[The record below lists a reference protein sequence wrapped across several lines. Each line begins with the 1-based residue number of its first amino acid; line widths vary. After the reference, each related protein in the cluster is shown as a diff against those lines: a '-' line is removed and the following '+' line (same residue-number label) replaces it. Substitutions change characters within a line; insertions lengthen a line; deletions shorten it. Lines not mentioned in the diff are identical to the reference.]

1 MRRLLVNL
9 LVALNATQFA
19 DVTLLDKS
27 CDSSFSKINL
37 IDKKI
42 KSISL
47 IFDNFFHDQ
56 TIFIKDYE
64 LYTIV
69 QTTLNTVSG
78 HHWLNSCNL
87 STMLPDSF

>member
-1 MRRLLVNL
+1 MRHLLVNL

-19 DVTLLDKS
+19 DVTLLDKR

-47 IFDNFFHDQ
+47 IFDKCPDRVITSIMTKPKILQKISFHR
-56 TIFIKDYE
+56 ICSKFLGLDY
-64 LYTIV
+64 
-69 QTTLNTVSG
+69 
-78 HHWLNSCNL
+78 
-87 STMLPDSF
+87 F

>member
-27 CDSSFSKINL
+27 CDSCFSKINL

-47 IFDNFFHDQ
+47 IFDIFFHDQ
-56 TIFIKDYE
+56 TIFIKDCE
-64 LYTIV
+64 LYITGHS
-69 QTTLNTVSG
+69 LNMG
-78 HHWLNSCNL
+78 IIIFDLRPHRGC
-87 STMLPDSF
+87 